1 MYQDYYETSFLL
13 SETPSTISWI
23 GTIQGFILA
32 IAGSITGPTYDR
44 GYFRYLI
51 FTGTFLVTLG
61 TMMTS
66 LCSSYYQL
74 VLAQGVCVGLGAACF
89 WVPSVAILATY
100 FSFKRNLITAIAV
113 ASSSISARDVH
124 ISRKL
129 LLTTFVEAIIY
140 PIVFRC
146 LQPTIGFGWAT
157 HVIGLIALVSCSIS
171 CAVMKPRVQPPT
183 QPRALIDWSAFRE
196 GPFVLMCLGMFF
208 TFTGVY
214 VPFFYSPIY
223 GSRMTGLDDK
233 VSLYLLPVISA
244 GSIFGRVIPG
254 LIADKAG
261 PLNVLIPFGTVTAA
275 LTFAWLDITDALGLW
290 IFCGLYGF
298 FSGAFTCLPPT
309 IIAVLTPAMTRVGT
323 RLGMCFTFAGFGL
336 LIGNP
341 IAGTTINIPDGEFH
355 GAQIF
360 SAATLTVGV
369 AMFTLA
375 WMLLMRA
382 CKALKASLGGSLLVD
397 ISETAI
403 VPARSITKHG
413 RLAE

>member
-32 IAGSITGPTYDR
+32 IAGSIIGPIYDR
-44 GYFRYLI
+44 GYSRYLI

-61 TMMTS
+61 TMITS

-100 FSFKRNLITAIAV
+100 FDSKRNLMTAIAV
-113 ASSSISARDVH
+113 AGSSIGDRH
-124 ISRKL
+124 IRISGKL
-129 LLTTFVEAIIY
+129 LLTTFTGAIIY
-140 PIVFRC
+140 PIVFRR
-146 LQPTIGFGWAT
+146 LQPTIGPGWAT
-157 HVIGLIALVSCSIS
+157 RVIGLIALALCSVSCTF
-171 CAVMKPRVQPPT
+171 MKPRVQPST

-196 GPFVLMCLGMFF
+196 GPFVLVCLGMFF
-208 TFTGVY
+208 TFTGLY
-214 VPFFYSPIY
+214 IPFFYSPAY
-223 GSRMTGLDDK
+223 GSRMTGLDDN
-233 VSLYLLPVISA
+233 VSFYLLPVISA

-275 LTFAWLDITDALGLW
+275 LTFAWLNIKDALGLW
-290 IFCGLYGF
+290 MFCGLYGF

-309 IIAVLTPAMTRVGT
+309 IIAILTPDMTRVGT

-341 IAGTTINIPDGEFH
+341 LAGTMANIPDGEFH
-355 GAQIF
+355 GAQLF
-360 SAATLTVGV
+360 SAATLTIGV
-369 AMFTLA
+369 VMFTLA
-375 WMLLMRA
+375 WVLIMRA
-382 CKALKASLGGSLLVD
+382 RKVLKAS
-397 ISETAI
+397 T
-403 VPARSITKHG
+403 G
-413 RLAE
+413 RVSPSQTI